1 MSSISIPISD
11 SLHPPPSVDASHVG
25 PPQTPP
31 KCEADNTVFTI
42 FLCKT
47 EPTNAANPFGPRNKK
62 KNEILIRAFP
72 CNHQEPLQ
80 ATLILPSL
88 RLDSSLDSC
97 RIFSLTHHN
106 MGRVDPKPKENDCG
120 SFLKI
125 ASCFLVEA
133 FGPRRTG
140 ESGNSFYGNSYL
152 PVEPMVYKSEA
163 DEILY
168 WCNITLPYSRFDI
181 FTGYQTIHQREQ
193 SYKVPMFPCLQLP
206 MSLNLSI
213 TVFFASKNLLA
224 STMHGLA
231 I

>member
-25 PPQTPP
+25 HPQTPP

-106 MGRVDPKPKENDCG
+106 MGRVDPKPKET
-120 SFLKI
+120 
-125 ASCFLVEA
+125 

-193 SYKVPMFPCLQLP
+193 SYKVGDFDSLIFFIFLIQSACL
-206 MSLNLSI
+206 I
-213 TVFFASKNLLA
+213 
-224 STMHGLA
+224 
-231 I
+231 